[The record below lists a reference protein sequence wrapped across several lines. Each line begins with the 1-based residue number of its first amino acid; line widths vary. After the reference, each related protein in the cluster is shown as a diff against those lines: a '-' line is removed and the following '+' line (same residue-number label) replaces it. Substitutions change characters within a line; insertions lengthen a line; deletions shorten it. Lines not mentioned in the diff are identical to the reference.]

1 MINLMPDSAKQEI
14 RAARVNVILIRY
26 IFVILIAFGFL
37 VLLLAG
43 TYVVLTQ
50 TKASAQQLVES
61 NDTKADVYSSTK
73 AQVDALS
80 ASLSETKTILDQ
92 ETLYSNVL
100 MNIGQQMPSG
110 TVIEKITLDAA
121 SFTGAPV
128 VLKAYAKTNDAA
140 VALRERFQSSPLF
153 SNVNFE
159 SVSDSAGGIDGYPI
173 SVSLTLAL
181 NKVVAQ

>member
-1 MINLMPDSAKQEI
+1 MINLMPDRDKQEI
-14 RAARVNVILIRY
+14 RAARVNIILVRY

-43 TYVVLTQ
+43 SYVVLTQ
-50 TKASAQQLVES
+50 TKASAQQLIDS
-61 NDTKADVYSSTK
+61 NDTKAEVYSSTK

-80 ASLSETKTILDQ
+80 AGLSETKTILDQ

-100 MNIGQQMPSG
+100 MNIGQQMPTG
-110 TVIEKITLDAA
+110 TVIEEIDLNAA
-121 SFTGAPV
+121 SFTGSPV
-128 VLKAYAKTNDAA
+128 AMKAYAKTNDAA

-159 SVSDSAGGIDGYPI
+159 SVSDSAEGIPGYPI
-173 SVSLTLAL
+173 SVMLTLTL
-181 NKVVAQ
+181 NKVAAQ